1 MKILFRGWRR
11 EIKPHE
17 RTVSPVNLD
26 GGTYRLNAK
35 RKTLLFHSSTEAF
48 GKLTDLGLSGNFL
61 VTFTFE
67 PQELHDW
74 CAAYVKDRPDAALRL
89 ASKMLADA
97 ITELTGRGNLPN
109 VQA

>member
-1 MKILFRGWRR
+1 MRILFRGWRR

-17 RTVSPVNLD
+17 RTVSPVNHD
-26 GGTYRLNAK
+26 GATYRLSTK
-35 RKTLLFHSSTEAF
+35 QKTLSFNSSTEAF

-97 ITELTGRGNLPN
+97 IVELTSRGSLQN